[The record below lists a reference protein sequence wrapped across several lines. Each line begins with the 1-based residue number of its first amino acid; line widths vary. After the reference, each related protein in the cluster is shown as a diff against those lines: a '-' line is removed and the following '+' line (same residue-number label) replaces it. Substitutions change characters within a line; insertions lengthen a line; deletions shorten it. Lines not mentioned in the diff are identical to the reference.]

1 MPTTTDS
8 TVNPIQVHIAKK
20 RGVLIIVENLPVPFD
35 RRVWQEANAL
45 REAGYTVSVICPKG
59 KGHTSSYE
67 ELQGIHIYRHTLPVE
82 ASGAAGYLLEYSAAL
97 FWEFLLSIKVLR
109 NHGFDAIHACN
120 PPDLIFIIAGFYKF
134 FFRKKFVFD
143 QHDLNPELYEIKFG
157 RKTGLFYKL
166 LCLFERL
173 TFKYADASIATN
185 ETFKQ
190 IAINRGGMPPDKVA
204 IVKSYPDFT
213 RFRAVPADP
222 ALRKS
227 FKFMIGYIGIMGEQD
242 GVDILIRAM
251 AQILKVSKRTDIG
264 CMIIGSGSELE
275 NLRTLANDLG
285 VNDYV
290 MFTGYLSG
298 ETLLTHLCSLDI
310 GIIPDPPSPCN
321 DKLSMN
327 KVFEYMALGLPFVQ
341 FDLAQSRLEA
351 GDAGLVA
358 KEPTPKAMADAI
370 ASLLDNEPLRH
381 QMSRIGQER
390 AHREFRWETEK
401 QTLIEH
407 YRKLFSE

>member
-8 TVNPIQVHIAKK
+8 NVNPIQVHIATK

-45 REAGYTVSVICPKG
+45 REAGYVVSVICPKG

-358 KEPTPKAMADAI
+358 KEPTPQAMADAI
-370 ASLLDNEPLRH
+370 RSLLDNEPLRH
-381 QMSRIGQER
+381 QMSKIGKER

>member
-1 MPTTTDS
+1 MSKMTSSSINQIHTHS
-8 TVNPIQVHIAKK
+8 GAK

-35 RRVWQEANAL
+35 RRVWQEATAL
-45 REAGYTVSVICPKG
+45 REAGYVVSVICPKG
-59 KGHTSSYE
+59 KGHTTAYE
-67 ELQGIHIYRHTLPVE
+67 ELQGIHVYRHPVPVE
-82 ASGAAGYLLEYSAAL
+82 ASGAAGYLVEYSAAL

-134 FFRKKFVFD
+134 FLGKKFVFD

-157 RKTGLFYKL
+157 RKTGPLYKL
-166 LCLFERL
+166 LCLFEHL
-173 TFKYADASIATN
+173 TFKCADASIATN

-190 IAINRGGMPPDKVA
+190 IAINRGGMQPDKVA

-222 ALRKS
+222 ILRKS

-251 AQILKVSKRTDIG
+251 AQILKTSKRTDIG

-275 NLRTLANDLG
+275 KLRTLANDLG
-285 VNDYV
+285 LNDHV
-290 MFTGYLSG
+290 TFTGYLSG
-298 ETLLTHLCSLDI
+298 ENLLTHLCSLDI

-341 FDLAQSRLEA
+341 FDLEQSRLEA
-351 GDAGLVA
+351 GEAGFVA
-358 KEPTPKAMADAI
+358 KEPTAEAMADAI
-370 ASLLDNEPLRH
+370 VSLLDNEPLRQ
-381 QMSRIGQER
+381 QMSKIGKER
-390 AHREFRWETEK
+390 ARLEFRWDVEK
-401 QTLIEH
+401 KTLTQH
-407 YRKLFSE
+407 YRRLFNE